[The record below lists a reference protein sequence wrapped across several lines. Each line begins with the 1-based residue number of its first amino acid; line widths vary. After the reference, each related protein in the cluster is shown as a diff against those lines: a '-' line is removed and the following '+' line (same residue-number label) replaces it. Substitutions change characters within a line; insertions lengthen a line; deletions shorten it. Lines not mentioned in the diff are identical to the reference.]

1 MKVKNVKSHIGDIRS
16 IQKNMDLL
24 YSRLCTIQR
33 EGEFPELGDTLWK
46 FMEAR
51 EQMAEFVFSAEQHV
65 HRD

>member
-33 EGEFPELGDTLWK
+33 EGEFRDTLWK